1 MRFRIHVSLLRWH
14 DYIEFSG
21 FFNHFSVKISGS
33 FHEHDTFNVRRP
45 IDHRYNYTPVCIL
58 MRLLFA
64 VNEKTPV
71 FPRHKK
77 IGEPYLRFRISMAR
91 YRRSIA
97 SGDQRSHHC
106 GNAVTINETVI
117 ISHLLFNRITVKISS
132 AGMICIPHC
141 RLCRCQLK
149 NTICKTLQISMVT
162 AFVFS
167 PRPRCAKMFRL
178 RIPFTY
184 VDVKMTDTDPV
195 HQNTINV
202 PELFHQ

>member
-1 MRFRIHVSLLRWH
+1 M
-14 DYIEFSG
+14 
-21 FFNHFSVKISGS
+21 
-33 FHEHDTFNVRRP
+33 RRP

-58 MRLLFA
+58 MRLLFV

-77 IGEPYLRFRISMAR
+77 IGEPCLRFRISMAR

-149 NTICKTLQISMVT
+149 NTILNI
-162 AFVFS
+162 
-167 PRPRCAKMFRL
+167 
-178 RIPFTY
+178 
-184 VDVKMTDTDPV
+184 DTIRK
-195 HQNTINV
+195 NTIFGHY
-202 PELFHQ
+202 LKASCIR

>member
-1 MRFRIHVSLLRWH
+1 
-14 DYIEFSG
+14 
-21 FFNHFSVKISGS
+21 
-33 FHEHDTFNVRRP
+33 
-45 IDHRYNYTPVCIL
+45 

-167 PRPRCAKMFRL
+167 PRPRCVQQSPKPRQFCFQRPSEPIQLKNWPYVYDEYLYISSSHFDSSL
-178 RIPFTY
+178 R
-184 VDVKMTDTDPV
+184 
-195 HQNTINV
+195 
-202 PELFHQ
+202 